1 MAILENIRKR
11 TTILILIIGL
21 ALFAFV
27 ISGIFTNSNTGGVKV
42 GSSVAE
48 INGEEVS
55 IDEFRNKV
63 DLTASR
69 YGGGASSMQMVNLV
83 YNQEVRNAILEQQ
96 FDDLGIEI
104 EQDQIINY
112 IKSNPAYSQSPQFVN
127 ESGIFDENKFKS
139 FVADLKA
146 NAPVQ
151 YQLWLQEEKAIIQ
164 QAKEQ
169 IYFNLIK
176 AGVGATLKEGE
187 YEYKL
192 ANDKVDIQ
200 YVRVPYTSISDSSIT
215 VSKKEIESYINK
227 HEKDYQQEDARDIQY
242 VYFEEKPSLADET
255 AVKDEI
261 TALLKDS
268 QEYQEATDTTIT
280 VKSFKTTDDVAAYLD
295 VHSDTKFD
303 TIYKAKKDLP
313 SQFADTLLALNI
325 GDVYGP
331 YKDGETY
338 KLARMMNKK
347 ANGSVKASH
356 ILISYTGAERANPNV
371 TRTKEEAEKKANEV
385 LKEALKADAVFT
397 TLAREN
403 SDGPSAP
410 NGGDLGYFQEG
421 VMTPKFNDFAFN
433 NKVGH
438 VGLVETEFGYH
449 IVKVD
454 DKQDIVQLAILTREI
469 ETSEATSNTLF
480 TDATTFE
487 STLKNSDKDFAAVAK
502 ESEYAVKPVN
512 KIKAMDENL
521 PGLTAQR
528 AIVKWA
534 FNEDTK
540 LGDVKRFNLS
550 SGYAVV
556 QLTGTYRKGLMSVE
570 DASATVLPI
579 LRKEKKAA
587 QIISANKGKSLDDF
601 ASSNSVV
608 KSTASALTVKSPTIP
623 GAGREPLVVG
633 TAFAMDK
640 DATSGLIEGN
650 SGVFMVKVTNKTAAK
665 ELDNYSVYATQLQT
679 AAAGRVN
686 TAVYNALKEDAEI
699 EDKRPDFY

>member
-356 ILISYTGAERANPNV
+356 ILIAYAGAERANPNV

>member
-139 FVADLKA
+139 FVADLKT

-534 FNEDTK
+534 FSEDTK

-587 QIISANKGKSLDDF
+587 QIINANKGKSIDDF